1 MTTIEALIRELEME
15 TVATRRVLERVPD
28 DKLGWKP
35 HEKSMSLGQLALHV
49 ATTPGLVAEL
59 SRTSELQ
66 APQFAQPAAAHAS
79 ELVPALEES
88 VAKAKAILERMRD
101 AELGETWRVFR
112 GEREVA
118 AMPVAALFRTIM
130 LNHWYH
136 HRGQLSVYL
145 RQVGALVPSI
155 YGPSAD
161 EDPFAPSETVA
172 AAA

>member
-1 MTTIEALIRELEME
+1 MTTIEGLIRELEAE
-15 TVATRRVLERVPD
+15 AQTTRRVLERVPD
-28 DKLGWKP
+28 DKLGWRP

-59 SRTSELQ
+59 SRTTEVQ
-66 APQFAQPAAAHAS
+66 APQFVQAQATRAA

-88 VAKAKAILERMRD
+88 VAKAKAILEGMRD
-101 AELGETWRVFR
+101 PELSETWRVFR

-161 EDPFAPSETVA
+161 EDPFAPRETVA